1 MLRKKKII
9 FAALLRNN
17 SSYEKNCRPL
27 SCAAALT
34 RAARAGSA
42 EIHLPG
48 GGRNTNNYLVTNT
61 QVGVQIIIMRN
72 STTGNPVY
80 AERHVSST
88 NANGLLTLTIGGG
101 NVVLGTFGAIDWS
114 DGTYYME
121 VGIDPNGGS
130 DYSIWSTQQLLSV
143 PYALYAN
150 EAGNS
155 FSGDYNDLTNTPTI
169 PTVPANISAFTND
182 AGYITMDSVPAIPA
196 NVSAFNNDAGYITM
210 DSIPAIPTVPTNV
223 SAFSNDAGYLTNYT
237 ETDPTVPAWAK
248 EATKPAYD
256 YSEIANTPTIPT
268 VPTNVSAF
276 TNDAGYLTGYTESQ
290 NLADVTAQGNSAG
303 NRQLKD
309 VADPTE
315 SYDAVNLRS
324 LTLMIDSAKNTMQ
337 QMQQQW
343 LQAQQQWQ
351 ETQQQWQLQQQQMQQ
366 QWQLQQTQLQ
376 QQIDSLTL
384 ILNSITADTAFSL
397 WNTAVVNETA
407 CNAYEWH
414 GYTYTQ
420 SGVYLYGFTNTDGS
434 HNIEALNLTVFN
446 PDTIHIQ
453 KDACDSYTWN
463 GTTYTESGD
472 YYLSLTNQHGCDSLQ
487 ILHLTLHHG
496 TRNVEIDTACD
507 N

>member
-1 MLRKKKII
+1 MKNPATFIAI
-9 FAALLRNN
+9 FLFWTIRVFAQAPEQFT
-17 SSYEKNCRPL
+17 YQ
-27 SCAAALT
+27 AVV
-34 RAARAGSA
+34 
-42 EIHLPG
+42 
-48 GGRNTNNYLVTNT
+48 RNTNNDLVTNT
-61 QVGVQIIIMRN
+61 QVGVQIVIMRN
-72 STTGNPVY
+72 STAGNPVY
-80 AERHVSST
+80 AERHVTST
-88 NANGLLTLTIGGG
+88 NANGLLTLTIGEG

-169 PTVPANISAFTND
+169 PTVPTNVSTFTND

-196 NVSAFNNDAGYITM
+196 NVSAYNNDAGYITM
-210 DSIPAIPTVPTNV
+210 DSIPA
-223 SAFSNDAGYLTNYT
+223 
-237 ETDPTVPAWAK
+237 
-248 EATKPAYD
+248 
-256 YSEIANTPTIPT
+256 IPT

-303 NRQLKD
+303 NHQLKD

-420 SGVYLYGFTNTDGS
+420 SGVYLYGFTNMDGS